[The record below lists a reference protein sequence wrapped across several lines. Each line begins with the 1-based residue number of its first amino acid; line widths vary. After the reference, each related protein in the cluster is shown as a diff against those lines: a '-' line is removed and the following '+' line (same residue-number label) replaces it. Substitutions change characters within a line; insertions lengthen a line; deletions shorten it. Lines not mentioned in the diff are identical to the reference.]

1 MILWVKN
8 LDSVGLSGV
17 ILLHLGLR
25 GAIQLADDLVWRV
38 LDGFIHRCGTRW
50 GWLEAWAQLGLG
62 TAAEAAY
69 GPCQGTRGWSPNPS
83 EDCAHAPRNIVC
95 I

>member
-8 LDSVGLSGV
+8 LDSVELSGV

-25 GAIQLADDLVWRV
+25 GAIQLADDLVQRV

-62 TAAEAAY
+62 TAAEAGY
-69 GPCQGTRGWSPNPS
+69 NEGWSPNSS
-83 EDCAHAPRNIVC
+83 EDCAHTPRNIVC
-95 I
+95 V